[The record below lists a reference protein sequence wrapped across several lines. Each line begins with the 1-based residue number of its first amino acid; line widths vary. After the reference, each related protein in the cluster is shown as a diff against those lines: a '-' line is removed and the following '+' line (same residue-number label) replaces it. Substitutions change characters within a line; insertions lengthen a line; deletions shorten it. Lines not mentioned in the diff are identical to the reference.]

1 MAGGEGRRLRPLTTT
16 VPKPMVRIS
25 GKPVIEYIFDLLLR
39 HGIEDAY
46 LSLGYMAHIIE
57 NEYENGY
64 KNLNFKFSVEDK
76 PLGTAG
82 GVKNAVIN
90 CNDDLL
96 VISGDAL
103 CDFNLTGIL
112 AFHKAS
118 EAKITIVAKEVDEPS
133 EYGVIIT
140 GENNKVVAF
149 AEKPSCSQAVSN
161 LANTGVYIIS
171 PEVLSSIPD
180 NTMFDFSGD
189 LFPLFLEKQD
199 GIYCYKTDGYWCDVG
214 SIESYLSCQKDALD
228 GKFSTEKINIY
239 DMREINVI
247 PPVYIGENVD
257 ISASAVIGP
266 YTCIDD
272 NAVVSDG
279 AKISNSTVLSNSFIG
294 ENALVDSAVLCG
306 GCAVGSNAEIQANC
320 VVGAGAIVGKN
331 SLVKP
336 YVKIWPGKVI
346 PYDITV
352 DYEVKHG
359 VIRKHFVVN
368 DNGIK
373 SGSDFVDV
381 LFCTKL
387 GCAVGSIKTGISV
400 AVAHDGSK
408 TAQMLAKAFSSGA
421 ESCGAYVSELG
432 GSFKS
437 QLDFFVSDCE
447 FDCGLLFSSSGGNNF
462 YICGEG
468 GLPVTRQFERKIEAA
483 VFNSEYCFADEEM
496 MKRTQ
501 NLTGIKQLYDRAL
514 IRFVDNDLSGLNV
527 DFVCENQT
535 VKETAIRIFESLGGK
550 IGKDIV
556 FDIDRNSCFVTAITS
571 NRVFD
576 FHTLLAIVCKD
587 LLMRGKDISVPFDSP
602 EYIDGI
608 GECYS
613 RKVYRFLS
621 APCNNCDLE
630 ARVLAAK
637 QFYLRDALFIAMR
650 ILSIMKSSGKTLDSL
665 YSSLPKKFVS
675 DERVAI
681 NYSPSSLLGLLGKDR
696 AELKS
701 NSEGLRLNSEKGK
714 VRIIPERSGEWLRVL
729 AEADTMESANELCV
743 NTGELLSSYN
753 LK

>member
-1 MAGGEGRRLRPLTTT
+1 MAGGEGRRLRPLTST

-25 GKPVIEYIFDLLLR
+25 GKPVIEYIFDLLIR
-39 HGIEDAY
+39 HGVEDAY
-46 LSLGYMAHIIE
+46 LSLGYMPHIIE
-57 NEYENGY
+57 NEYKNGY
-64 KNLNFKFSVEDK
+64 NNLNIKFSVEDK

-82 GVKNAVIN
+82 GVKNAVKT
-90 CNDDLL
+90 CDDDLL

-103 CDFNLTGIL
+103 CDFDISGIL
-112 AFHKAS
+112 RFHKATK
-118 EAKITIVAKEVDEPS
+118 AKITIVAKEVNDPS

-140 GENNKVVAF
+140 GEKNKVVAF
-149 AEKPSCSQAVSN
+149 AEKPSFSQAVSN

-272 NAVVSDG
+272 NAVVCDG
-279 AKISNSTVLSNSFIG
+279 AKIINSTVLANSFIG
-294 ENALVDSAVLCG
+294 ENAVVDSALLCG
-306 GCAVGSNAEIQANC
+306 GCAVGNNAAIHANAI
-320 VVGAGAIVGKN
+320 VGSGAIIGKN

-336 YVKIWPGKVI
+336 NVKIWPGKVI
-346 PYDITV
+346 PDDITI

-368 DNGIK
+368 DIAAK

-387 GCAVGSIKTGISV
+387 GCAVGSIREGISV
-400 AVAHDGSK
+400 AVAYDGTK

-432 GSFKS
+432 VSFKS

-447 FDCGLLFSSSGGNNF
+447 FDCGLLFSSFDGNIF

-468 GLPVTRQFERKIEAA
+468 GLPVTRQIERKIESA
-483 VFNSEYCFADEEM
+483 VFNSEYCLADEESI
-496 MKRTQ
+496 KRTQ
-501 NLTGIKQLYDRAL
+501 RLTSIKQLYNRAL
-514 IRFVDNDLSGLNV
+514 FRFIDNDFSGMKA
-527 DFVCENQT
+527 DFVSKNQT
-535 VKETAIRIFESLGGK
+535 VQETAINIFESLGGE

-556 FDIDRNSCFVTAITS
+556 FTIDGNSSFVTATQGD
-571 NRVFD
+571 RDFD
-576 FHTLLAIVCKD
+576 FYTLFALVCKD
-587 LLMRGKDISVPFDSP
+587 ELMRGKDISIPFDSP
-602 EYIDGI
+602 DYIDAV
-608 GECYS
+608 GELYG

-621 APCNNCDLE
+621 APCNNCDAH
-630 ARVLAAK
+630 ARMLAAK
-637 QFYLRDALFIAMR
+637 QYYLRDALFIAMR
-650 ILSIMKSSGKTLDSL
+650 VLSIMKSNGKTLEYL
-665 YSSLPKKFVS
+665 CSSLPKKFVS
-675 DERVAI
+675 DERIAI
-681 NYSPSSLLGLLGKDR
+681 NYSPSSLLGLLGEDK
-696 AELKS
+696 AEVKG
-701 NSEGLRLNSEKGK
+701 NSEGLKLNSDKGK
-714 VRIIPERSGEWLRVL
+714 VKIIPERSGEWLRVL
-729 AEADTMESANELCV
+729 AEADTMEAANELCV
-743 NTGELLSSYN
+743 NAGELLSSFN
-753 LK
+753 IN